1 MLIYESNV
9 NSFGVDLNYYHKTQ
23 LLKPIM
29 FSDNVKPFFSKKLK
43 KIDCNNE
50 LEGTESM
57 KLIYEK

>member
-1 MLIYESNV
+1 
-9 NSFGVDLNYYHKTQ
+9 
-23 LLKPIM
+23 M

-57 KLIYEK
+57 KLIYEN

>member
-1 MLIYESNV
+1 
-9 NSFGVDLNYYHKTQ
+9 
-23 LLKPIM
+23 M

-57 KLIYEK
+57 KLNEIMKLIYEKQYFKMKEI